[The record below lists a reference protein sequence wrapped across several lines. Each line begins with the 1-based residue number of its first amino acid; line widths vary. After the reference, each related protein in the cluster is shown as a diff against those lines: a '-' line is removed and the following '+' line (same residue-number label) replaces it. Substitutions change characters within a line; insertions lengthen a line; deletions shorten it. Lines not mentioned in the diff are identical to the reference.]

1 MFTWI
6 CPKCGRECPPAYTE
20 CPDCKEKEKPA
31 AVAPVVP
38 SAPPLAAPTPAP
50 APPQPTYI
58 LPPPRQGLPTW
69 AMSILF
75 TLAFAGIVAG
85 AYFVIE
91 YMKKGKATAN
101 ESAAASPVKLE
112 TPTAAGAKRNP
123 LQKYLEV
130 VGIRLTQ
137 NKAKKTEVR
146 FIVVN
151 HSAAEIAD
159 LSATVRMVAR
169 TPKQGEEPIGSF
181 SFKLPSLGPYDSKE
195 LTTILDTKMQVYE
208 LPDWQYLREDLEIT
222 SQ

>member
-1 MFTWI
+1 M
-6 CPKCGRECPPAYTE
+6 
-20 CPDCKEKEKPA
+20 
-31 AVAPVVP
+31 VP
-38 SAPPLAAPTPAP
+38 STPPLA
-50 APPQPTYI
+50 PPQHPTYI
-58 LPPPRQGLPTW
+58 PPSPRQGLPTW

-91 YMKKGKATAN
+91 YMKTRKASAP
-101 ESAAASPVKLE
+101 ESAAAGSAKLE
-112 TPTAAGAKRNP
+112 TPSAAGARRNP

-146 FIVVN
+146 FVVVN

-159 LSATVRMVAR
+159 LAATVKMVAR
-169 TPKQGEEPIGSF
+169 TNKQGEESVGSF

-195 LTTILDTKMQVYE
+195 LTAILDTKLQVYE
-208 LPDWQYLREDLEIT
+208 LPDWQNLREVLEIT